1 MGIVKGNKEIM
12 KSVPIAEDL
21 EGEVWVEVKPDIEY
35 VNPLRVYVSN
45 FGRVKTDTH
54 VAKGRLLRGSTLEG
68 YKAYHFRYFKPR
80 KPEVVER
87 LKSLKSQMALLKE
100 ELREA
105 VKKRIYE
112 GRKPGRD
119 EREIKSRIE
128 SIRRVYYKE
137 KRADEVKRIVHVT
150 YIAHRVVAE
159 LFLKRPSP
167 DHKIVIHLDY
177 NKLNN
182 HMDNLKW
189 VTQEEA
195 TLHHQKS
202 PAVIAGKALRK
213 GKRAEKSKVHK
224 LTPAQ
229 VSLIKK
235 HLQEGNITI
244 AKLARQFKITQTQL
258 KRIQNGENWGDVEP
272 AK

>member
-1 MGIVKGNKEIM
+1 M
-12 KSVPIAEDL
+12 KSIPIAE
-21 EGEVWVEVKPDIEY
+21 EIAGERWVEVKPDIDY
-35 VNPLRVYVSN
+35 INPLRVYVSN
-45 FGRVKTDTH
+45 FGRVKTDTR

-68 YKAYHFRYFKPR
+68 YKAYHFRYFTPK

-87 LKSLKSQMALLKE
+87 LKSLKAQMAELKE

-112 GRKPGRD
+112 DRKPGQD
-119 EREIKSRIE
+119 ERELKSRIE

-150 YIAHRVVAE
+150 YLAHRLVAE
-159 LFLKRPSP
+159 VFHKRPSN

-177 NKLNN
+177 NKMNN
-182 HMDNLKW
+182 HMDNVRW
-189 VTQEEA
+189 ATQEEA
-195 TLHHQKS
+195 SLHQQKS
-202 PAVIAGKALRK
+202 PAVIAEKATRK
-213 GKRAEKSKVHK
+213 GKRAVKSRAHK
-224 LTPAQ
+224 LTPTQ

-235 HLQEGNITI
+235 RLQEGNITY

-258 KRIQNGENWGDVEP
+258 KRIQTGENWGDVEP

>member
-1 MGIVKGNKEIM
+1 MGIIKGNIKIM
-12 KSVPIAEDL
+12 KSIPIAE
-21 EGEVWVEVKPDIEY
+21 EIAGEKWVEVKPDIEY
-35 VNPLRVYVSN
+35 INPLRVYVSN
-45 FGRVKTDTH
+45 FGRVKTDTR

-68 YKAYHFRYFKPR
+68 YKAYHFRYFTPR

-87 LKSLKSQMALLKE
+87 LKSLKSQMAVLKE

-112 GRKPGRD
+112 DRKPGQD

-150 YIAHRVVAE
+150 YLAHRVVAE
-159 LFLKRPSP
+159 VFHKRPSP

-182 HMDNLKW
+182 HMDNVKW
-189 VTQEEA
+189 ATQEEA
-195 TLHHQKS
+195 SLHQQKS
-202 PAVIAGKALRK
+202 PAVIAEKATRK
-213 GKRAEKSKVHK
+213 GKRAVKSKAHK
-224 LTPAQ
+224 LTPTQ

-235 HLQEGNITI
+235 RLQEGNITY